1 MKRQL
6 VTRNSQLVTH
16 YSQFPDSKGHFG
28 KFGGRFVPETL
39 IASLDEL
46 ELAYNKAK
54 KENIF
59 QNEFHSLLQ
68 DFAGRPT
75 SLYFAERLSAQFRN
89 TKIYLKREDLCHTG
103 AHKINNTIG
112 QILLAKKLKKKR
124 IVAETGAGQHG
135 VATATVAAKM
145 GFACVVYM
153 GTKDMVRQEMNVK
166 RMQLLGAEVRGV
178 TSGTQT
184 LKDATNEAI
193 RDWVT
198 NVRDT
203 FYVLGSVVGPHPYPM
218 LVRDF
223 QKVIGEETR
232 KQILKKE
239 KRLPDILV
247 ACVGG
252 GSNSLGLFFPFLN
265 DDVKMFGV
273 EAAGLGLDTE
283 QHAATL
289 TKGKPGVLHG
299 SFSYLLQNHDGQIL
313 PAHSISAGL
322 DYPGVGPEHSYLKET
337 GRVQYVSVTD
347 DEALDAVFE
356 LTKLEGI
363 FPALESAHALAY
375 LKKLKLAIRNSKR
388 EILIVVNLSGRG
400 EKDLPTILQNIK

>member
-1 MKRQL
+1 
-6 VTRNSQLVTH
+6 
-16 YSQFPDSKGHFG
+16 
-28 KFGGRFVPETL
+28 
-39 IASLDEL
+39 
-46 ELAYNKAK
+46 
-54 KENIF
+54 
-59 QNEFHSLLQ
+59 
-68 DFAGRPT
+68 
-75 SLYFAERLSAQFRN
+75 
-89 TKIYLKREDLCHTG
+89 
-103 AHKINNTIG
+103 
-112 QILLAKKLKKKR
+112 
-124 IVAETGAGQHG
+124 
-135 VATATVAAKM
+135 
-145 GFACVVYM
+145 
-153 GTKDMVRQEMNVK
+153 
-166 RMQLLGAEVRGV
+166 
-178 TSGTQT
+178 
-184 LKDATNEAI
+184 
-193 RDWVT
+193 
-198 NVRDT
+198 
-203 FYVLGSVVGPHPYPM
+203 M

-356 LTKLEGI
+356 LTNLEGI